1 MNYIQLSFTKGFA
14 FYAAGC
20 MSICLMLL
28 LSFCLLLPPI
38 LTGYQVI
45 WIMWVVLP
53 ILSISMLFTPHDD
66 GIMLLMPGKYKKK
79 EKSMIAVLN
88 RI

>member
-1 MNYIQLSFTKGFA
+1 
-14 FYAAGC
+14 